1 MSVWICCGN
10 LLQLPRNICR
20 AGMRLGL
27 ISDTWSHPT
36 RHVWTPSLQ
45 TWARNSSDFG
55 EFPPLWGALDGNKEF
70 YFGRNAMETRQCCWK
85 NPSQLYLVSLRFV
98 LWGLCRGWSSKQI
111 ISLIPSFQILCL
123 KLFLFNFLLSWD
135 CICKKKLQFVPG
147 SAAAFWSSLL
157 FSLFHLQTEAGWAL
171 GLQNSGSFLGFIS
184 QSPLFFIF
192 QSPVSHFPE
201 SSAFHFPDS
210 SAFHFSRILH
220 GMAITWKKLE

>member
-98 LWGLCRGWSSKQI
+98 LGGLCRGWSSKQI
-111 ISLIPSFQILCL
+111 ISLIPSFQISCL

-135 CICKKKLQFVPG
+135 CICKKSCNLYQALQQLFDLPCFFHCFIFRQRLVG
-147 SAAAFWSSLL
+147 LWDSKILGAFCVLFPRVLCFSFSRVLSLI
-157 FSLFHLQTEAGWAL
+157 F
-171 GLQNSGSFLGFIS
+171 QNL
-184 QSPLFFIF
+184 LHFIF
-192 QSPVSHFPE
+192 QTPLPFIFPE
-201 SSAFHFPDS
+201 SF
-210 SAFHFSRILH
+210 
-220 GMAITWKKLE
+220 MAWL